1 LPNTN
6 NSMSDVFTPLD
17 GKNVGSQLDQKY
29 DYGSHASNAHR
40 TFFDTKHSRH
50 VLWGSVGGVC
60 KGSDWA
66 NMMSF
71 PRVVELDPLDSSRL
85 ISFPLPEISTLWAN
99 TSTISQSFEVV
110 VGATHRL
117 PSSFGGNQLDLT
129 FGFEANASASRTF
142 GVRVLA
148 PPGTEATRGVNVTVN
163 TTAGSAFATLGG
175 GAVNPISRTDF
186 RVLGDTVDLR
196 ILVDHA
202 IVEIFAEGGRT
213 TATAWLCAPLEAI
226 GVEIFNLGPSTLVVK
241 EVASHAVASVNQ
253 MPWELAA
260 TGVALKNERE

>member
-1 LPNTN
+1 MPNTN

-148 PPGTEATRGVNVTVN
+148 PPGTEATRGVNVTVS
-163 TTAGSAFATLGG
+163 TTPGSAFATLGG
-175 GAVNPISRTDF
+175 GAVSAPRMNSPASRTDF
-186 RVLGDTVDLR
+186 RVLGATVDLR

-202 IVEIFAEGGRT
+202 LVEIFAEGGRT
-213 TATAWLCAPLEAI
+213 TATAWLCAPSEAT
-226 GVEIFNLGPSTLVVK
+226 GVEIFNTGPGTLVVK
-241 EVASHAVASVNQ
+241 EVASRTVASVNQ
-253 MPWELAA
+253 LPWE
-260 TGVALKNERE
+260 KNDDE